1 MNGCGAVGVCPKCM
15 FSFTY
20 SRAAQGPILVS
31 LVGQFWPLG
40 LMIDSPCLKHNF
52 LYF

>member
-15 FSFTY
+15 FSTY

-40 LMIDSPCLKHNF
+40 LMIDSPGLKHNF